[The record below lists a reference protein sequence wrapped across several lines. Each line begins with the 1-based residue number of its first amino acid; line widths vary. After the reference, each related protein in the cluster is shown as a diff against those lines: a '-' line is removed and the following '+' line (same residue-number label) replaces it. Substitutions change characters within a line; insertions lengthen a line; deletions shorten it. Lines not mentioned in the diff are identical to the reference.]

1 MCLANFMSPNK
12 TRPNEKFQFQYFQLK
27 YVHRCRGLPL
37 HFYNCWWYRFCWET
51 MLGRVDWAPLLS
63 ETCIRSYQQSDL
75 HVYHSSCHTSLGSIV
90 NVVPSMFDR
99 EYFLSFSE
107 PRTRNTVC
115 KVKWSRNAS
124 IIKKTWFS
132 KKKVFYLYKMRE
144 DFVYYLPTFSG
155 LIHEGEAGSGQ
166 STSDKLIFK
175 K

>member
-1 MCLANFMSPNK
+1 MSPNK

-124 IIKKTWFS
+124 IIKKTWFFEEKILLFIQNKGRFHLLS
-132 KKKVFYLYKMRE
+132 SYFQWINPRRGGGVR
-144 DFVYYLPTFSG
+144 P
-155 LIHEGEAGSGQ
+155 IHEW
-166 STSDKLIFK
+166 
-175 K
+175 